1 MRQGQD
7 YGRAWELAVDNRV
20 DLNLLVDYCWPAFL
34 DNAAEFVRQV
44 PGDQDQA
51 DLLAALRPGST
62 AELSGLYGGLLSSID
77 QADPQVM
84 VQLCETSQRH
94 NLDPHPP
101 VPFPSVN
108 NCLVAHAALP
118 GCLASY

>member
-1 MRQGQD
+1 MQGEE

-34 DNAAEFVRQV
+34 ENAAEFVEQV

-62 AELSGLYGGLLSSID
+62 AEASGLYGGLLLSVNH
-77 QADPQVM
+77 AHPQVM
-84 VQLCETSQRH
+84 V
-94 NLDPHPP
+94 
-101 VPFPSVN
+101 
-108 NCLVAHAALP
+108 A
-118 GCLASY
+118 